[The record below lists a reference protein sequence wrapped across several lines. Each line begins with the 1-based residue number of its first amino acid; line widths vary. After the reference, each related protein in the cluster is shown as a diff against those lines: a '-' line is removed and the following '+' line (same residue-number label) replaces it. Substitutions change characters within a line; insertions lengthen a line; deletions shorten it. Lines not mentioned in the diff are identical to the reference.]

1 MLLLVISDEG
11 TAGKSRRAAAGVRSE
26 EQLDRVH
33 GAERASEVVQLGW
46 GEALREVLHDERL
59 GGRKWV
65 ERGVAAGDDRE
76 LERAGMSTD
85 AGVVARR
92 VRLFG
97 SVERFELDFAKDGSS
112 TCKSRYYE
120 SSARVSARQIAQAL
134 CDEDHDLPSFGSRSR
149 CNRTRR
155 QSRRTCTIS
164 VSLTALGNP
173 ET

>member
-1 MLLLVISDEG
+1 MG
-11 TAGKSRRAAAGVRSE
+11 SE

-33 GAERASEVVQLGW
+33 GAERASEVVQLGR
-46 GEALREVLHDERL
+46 GEALRKVLHDERV
-59 GGRKWV
+59 GIRKRI
-65 ERGVAAGDDRE
+65 ERGVTVVADRE

-85 AGVVARR
+85 ASVVADC

-97 SVERFELDFAKDGSS
+97 PVERFKLNSAEQRSS
-112 TCKSRYYE
+112 TCKSGDPTVPV
-120 SSARVSARQIAQAL
+120 RVSVRQIAQTVYG
-134 CDEDHDLPSFGSRSR
+134 EERDLPSFGSRSR

-164 VSLTALGNP
+164 LSLTALGNP